1 MSAVA
6 TRTQTAPAPAP
17 APARLPQNAPIHV
30 IEPWKPG
37 VLARLRE
44 VWRQRR
50 LIPYYGKCFIQK
62 RYQNTWLG
70 WIWLP
75 LRPGLDMLSKALFF
89 GGFLGVSSGDRP
101 YIIFFT
107 FGSCGWVLFESMSR
121 WGMRGLRMSDRFIR
135 HAYAP
140 RLPRMMGT
148 FGAAGLDFALY
159 TVVAV
164 AAIFYYLATKGKL
177 YVVPSTEIGIGC
189 AGILLLAAWGLA
201 LALLTSPLSTYTRD
215 VRLSFG
221 YVTQFWYF
229 VTPIAYP
236 ISSLPPKY
244 QPIAEFNPL
253 TAPVEMIKYGFLQTA
268 PPTTGAYIS
277 CFVGLGAFVS
287 FALWLFTRFERA
299 AVERL

>member
-6 TRTQTAPAPAP
+6 TRTQTATLPAHPAPKAP
-17 APARLPQNAPIHV
+17 VQV

-44 VWRQRR
+44 VWRERR
-50 LIPYYGKCFIQK
+50 LIPYYGKCYIEA

-107 FGSCGWVLFESMSR
+107 FGSCGWVLFESMNR
-121 WGMRGLRMSDRFIR
+121 WGTRALRMSNRFIKN
-135 HAYAP
+135 AYAP
-140 RLPRMMGT
+140 RLPRM
-148 FGAAGLDFALY
+148 AGLFFPAAMDFLLY
-159 TVVAV
+159 TIVAI
-164 AAIFYYLATKGKL
+164 AAVIYFLIDRGKL
-177 YVVPSTEIGIGC
+177 YVVPSPQVAIACG
-189 AGILLLAAWGLA
+189 GILLLAVWGLS
-201 LALLTSPLSTYTRD
+201 LALWTAPISIYTRD

-236 ISSLPPKY
+236 ISSIPPKY
-244 QPIAEFNPL
+244 QPIAELNPL
-253 TAPVEMIKYGFLQTA
+253 TAPIEMVKYGFLQTA
-268 PPTTGAYIS
+268 PPTTRSYLA
-277 CFVGLGAFVS
+277 CFIGLSVFLAV
-287 FALWLFTRFERA
+287 ALWLFSRFERA
-299 AVERL
+299 AVERT